1 MHAHFLELSLS
12 WARNLALAWLENPVH
27 VQRRACYPNGAL
39 CNVYAAQA
47 WVIALP
53 QIEIQM
59 RVLEKLTHDL
69 FTEKHH

>member
-1 MHAHFLELSLS
+1 MNLQLHA
-12 WARNLALAWLENPVH
+12 
-27 VQRRACYPNGAL
+27 QRRACYPNGAL